1 MTDGKQE
8 RRSQI
13 PTMRKLNDLWRG
25 DLQLGDAFWNW
36 AVLGALVVNIS
47 TSVLF
52 LILISADHTWPGL
65 FAGYAFSIPYNIVA
79 LVGVWRSAARHNGL
93 ALHADLARWTSL
105 ILLTILSMT

>member
-1 MTDGKQE
+1 ME
-8 RRSQI
+8 NLRY
-13 PTMRKLNDLWRG
+13 LWQG

-36 AVLGALVVNIS
+36 AVLGALLINVS
-47 TSVLF
+47 TTILF
-52 LILISADHTWPGL
+52 LILISADHPWPAL
-65 FAGYAFSIPYNIVA
+65 IVGYAFSIPYNIVA

>member
-1 MTDGKQE
+1 MA
-8 RRSQI
+8 
-13 PTMRKLNDLWRG
+13 KLNDLWRG

-36 AVLGALVVNIS
+36 AVLGALLINVS
-47 TSVLF
+47 TTILF
-52 LILISADHTWPGL
+52 LILISADQPWL
-65 FAGYAFSIPYNIVA
+65 ALIVGYAFSKPYNIVA